1 MNYLG
6 CEGSISV
13 SSEGAPLCSDGW
25 LVVSQ
30 EALIQ
35 QTMALSQADAAELW
49 PLLLGLLMLGAS
61 IKILRTVFSQP
72 LKGN

>member
-1 MNYLG
+1 MDYLG
-6 CEGSISV
+6 CDGTITENADGF
-13 SSEGAPLCSDGW
+13 PLCSDGW

-30 EALIQ
+30 EALTQ
-35 QTMALSQADAAELW
+35 QTLALSQAEAAELW

-61 IKILRTVFSQP
+61 LKILRTVFSQP